1 MSRFTFLTQT
11 VCFCLS
17 FPVYA
22 CLVCVFICSCLTLA
36 ATNVNPS
43 AWCPHATTL
52 KIASFVASS
61 VMLLVIISILLAG
74 KRTLEFYADQL
85 TTTKT
90 KKTKKKF

>member
-1 MSRFTFLTQT
+1 M
-11 VCFCLS
+11 
-17 FPVYA
+17 YA

-36 ATNVNPS
+36 ATNVIPL
-43 AWCPHATTL
+43 AWCPHATAL

-61 VMLLVIISILLAG
+61 VMLLVITSIFLAG

-85 TTTKT
+85 IARKT

>member
-1 MSRFTFLTQT
+1 M
-11 VCFCLS
+11 
-17 FPVYA
+17 YA

-85 TTTKT
+85 TTAKT

>member
-1 MSRFTFLTQT
+1 M
-11 VCFCLS
+11 
-17 FPVYA
+17 YA

>member
-1 MSRFTFLTQT
+1 M
-11 VCFCLS
+11 
-17 FPVYA
+17 YA

-85 TTTKT
+85 TARKT

>member
-1 MSRFTFLTQT
+1 M
-11 VCFCLS
+11 
-17 FPVYA
+17 YA

-74 KRTLEFYADQL
+74 KRILEFYADQL

>member
-1 MSRFTFLTQT
+1 M
-11 VCFCLS
+11 
-17 FPVYA
+17 YA

-52 KIASFVASS
+52 KIASFVARS

>member
-1 MSRFTFLTQT
+1 M
-11 VCFCLS
+11 
-17 FPVYA
+17 YA
-22 CLVCVFICSCLTLA
+22 CLVCVFICLCLTLA